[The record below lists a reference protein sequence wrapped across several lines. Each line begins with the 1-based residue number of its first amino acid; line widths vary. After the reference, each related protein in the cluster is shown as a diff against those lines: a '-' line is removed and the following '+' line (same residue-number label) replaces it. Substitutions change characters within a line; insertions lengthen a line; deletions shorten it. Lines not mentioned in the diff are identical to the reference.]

1 MDGQLAG
8 RLCARSSLCLRL
20 RFQWRVRPRDLSVGR
35 GVGRGAAAASTV
47 GRHPGLPEGGG
58 GLYNNDDIVKHLLC
72 SKHCSKRWIRP
83 GRGSRPGSRGRGLES
98 CPGGLGPESPLRQ
111 VPVRELRQSPSPTP
125 SSAASTEPPE
135 GRALGWMPPGWR
147 TLSWAPPDDEVLS
160 WKSKIPSLASNGEAK
175 RQQWTDLLYLRMKKG
190 AFSVVRRCV
199 KLCTGHEYAAKIINT
214 KKLSARDHQKLER
227 EARICRLLKHSNIVR
242 LHDSISEEGFHY
254 LVFDL
259 VTGGELFE
267 DIVAREYY
275 SEADASH
282 CIQQILEAVLH
293 CHQMGVVHRDL
304 KPENLLLASKC
315 KGAAVKLADFGLAIE
330 VQGDQ
335 QAWFGFAGT
344 PGYLSP
350 EVLRKEAYGK
360 PVDIWAC
367 GVILYILLVG
377 YPPFWDEDQHK
388 LYQQIKAGAYD
399 FPSPEWDTVTPEAK
413 NLINQMLTI
422 NPAKRITAHEALK
435 HPWVCQRSTVASMMH
450 RQETVECLKKF
461 NARRKLKGAIL
472 TTMLATRNFSV
483 GRQTTAPATM
493 SAAASSPTMG
503 LVEQAKSLL
512 NKKADGVKP
521 QTNSTKNSGG
531 ATSPKG
537 SLPPAALESSD
548 STTTTIEDE
557 DTKAARISDL
567 LSTVRRGSGPPDAE
581 GPQPAAPQPC
591 PSPSFLNSLS
601 GAPARISDLLS
612 TVRRGSGPPD
622 AEGPQPA
629 ASQPCGPSPSFLNS
643 LSGAPARIS
652 DLLSTVRRGSG
663 PPDAEGPQ
671 PAAPQPCGPSPSF
684 LNSLSGPSRKQEI
697 IKITEQLIEAVNN
710 GDFEAYAKICDPGL
724 TSFEPEALG
733 NLVEGMDF
741 HRFYFENLLA
751 KNSKPIHT
759 TILNPHVH
767 VIGDDAACIA
777 YIRLTQYVDGQG
789 RPRTGQSEE
798 TRVWHRRDGKWQNVH
813 FHCSG
818 APVAPLQ

>member
-1 MDGQLAG
+1 MATTTCTRFTDEYQLY
-8 RLCARSSLCLRL
+8 
-20 RFQWRVRPRDLSVGR
+20 
-35 GVGRGAAAASTV
+35 
-47 GRHPGLPEGGG
+47 E
-58 GLYNNDDIVKHLLC
+58 
-72 SKHCSKRWIRP
+72 
-83 GRGSRPGSRGRGLES
+83 E
-98 CPGGLGPESPLRQ
+98 LG
-111 VPVRELRQSPSPTP
+111 
-125 SSAASTEPPE
+125 
-135 GRALGWMPPGWR
+135 
-147 TLSWAPPDDEVLS
+147 
-160 WKSKIPSLASNGEAK
+160 
-175 RQQWTDLLYLRMKKG
+175 KG
-190 AFSVVRRCV
+190 AFSIVRRCV
-199 KLCTGHEYAAKIINT
+199 KLSTGQEYAAKIINT

-227 EARICRLLKHSNIVR
+227 EARICRLLKHPNIVR

-254 LVFDL
+254 LLFDL

-315 KGAAVKLADFGLAIE
+315 KNAAVKLADFGLAIE

-422 NPAKRITAHEALK
+422 NPAKRITAQEALK

-472 TTMLATRNFSV
+472 TTMLVSRNFS
-483 GRQTTAPATM
+483 
-493 SAAASSPTMG
+493 
-503 LVEQAKSLL
+503 AKSLL
-512 NKKADGVKP
+512 NKKADVKP
-521 QTNSTKNSGG
+521 QTNSTKNSIV
-531 ATSPKG
+531 TSPKG
-537 SLPPAALESSD
+537 NLPSPALESSD
-548 STTTTIEDE
+548 SSNATVEDEEMKGKVVNNSSVQSNPSTQSDPAHTPPGPSPAVFTATKFTDLLGAVRRAPGPTSDSEGGNTTTP
-557 DTKAARISDL
+557 AAVSVPSNTQIPNIPTQMSRLTDL
-567 LSTVRRGSGPPDAE
+567 VGSVRRSS
-581 GPQPAAPQPC
+581 APQPDSEPPA
-591 PSPSFLNSLS
+591 PSRPLTAPVPAPSHPSHF
-601 GAPARISDLLS
+601 P
-612 TVRRGSGPPD
+612 
-622 AEGPQPA
+622 
-629 ASQPCGPSPSFLNS
+629 SQPPSSPLPS
-643 LSGAPARIS
+643 AH
-652 DLLSTVRRGSG
+652 
-663 PPDAEGPQ
+663 
-671 PAAPQPCGPSPSF
+671 
-684 LNSLSGPSRKQEI
+684 SRKQEI
-697 IKITEQLIEAVNN
+697 IKITEQLIEAINN

-724 TSFEPEALG
+724 TCFEPEALG

-741 HRFYFENLLA
+741 HRFYFENLLS
-751 KNSKPIHT
+751 KNNKPIHT

-767 VIGDDAACIA
+767 LIGEEAACIA

-789 RPRTGQSEE
+789 RPRSSQSEE
-798 TRVWHRRDGKWQNVH
+798 TRVWHRRDSKWQNVH

-818 APVAPLQ
+818 APAAPLQ

>member
-1 MDGQLAG
+1 MATTTCTRFTDEYQLY
-8 RLCARSSLCLRL
+8 
-20 RFQWRVRPRDLSVGR
+20 
-35 GVGRGAAAASTV
+35 
-47 GRHPGLPEGGG
+47 E
-58 GLYNNDDIVKHLLC
+58 
-72 SKHCSKRWIRP
+72 
-83 GRGSRPGSRGRGLES
+83 E
-98 CPGGLGPESPLRQ
+98 LG
-111 VPVRELRQSPSPTP
+111 
-125 SSAASTEPPE
+125 
-135 GRALGWMPPGWR
+135 
-147 TLSWAPPDDEVLS
+147 
-160 WKSKIPSLASNGEAK
+160 
-175 RQQWTDLLYLRMKKG
+175 KG

-199 KLCTGHEYAAKIINT
+199 KLCTGQEYAAKIINT

-227 EARICRLLKHSNIVR
+227 EARICRLLKHPNIVR

-254 LVFDL
+254 LLFDL

-315 KGAAVKLADFGLAIE
+315 KNAAVKLADFGLAIE

-422 NPAKRITAHEALK
+422 NPAKRITAQEALK

-472 TTMLATRNFSV
+472 TTMLVSRNFSV
-483 GRQTTAPATM
+483 GSRQTTAPASVT
-493 SAAASSPTMG
+493 AAAAAVAAAAGTTAG
-503 LVEQAKSLL
+503 LVEQAKTLL
-512 NKKADGVKP
+512 NKKADVKEP
-521 QTNSTKNSGG
+521 QTTVIHNPVDRTK
-531 ATSPKG
+531 
-537 SLPPAALESSD
+537 ESSD
-548 STTTTIEDE
+548 SSNTTVEDE
-557 DTKAARISDL
+557 DVKA
-567 LSTVRRGSGPPDAE
+567 
-581 GPQPAAPQPC
+581 
-591 PSPSFLNSLS
+591 
-601 GAPARISDLLS
+601 
-612 TVRRGSGPPD
+612 
-622 AEGPQPA
+622 
-629 ASQPCGPSPSFLNS
+629 
-643 LSGAPARIS
+643 
-652 DLLSTVRRGSG
+652 
-663 PPDAEGPQ
+663 
-671 PAAPQPCGPSPSF
+671 
-684 LNSLSGPSRKQEI
+684 RKQEI
-697 IKITEQLIEAVNN
+697 IKITEQLIEAINN

-767 VIGDDAACIA
+767 LIGEDAACIA
-777 YIRLTQYVDGQG
+777 YIRLTQFVDGQG
-789 RPRTGQSEE
+789 RPRSSQSEE
-798 TRVWHRRDGKWQNVH
+798 TRVWHRRDSKWQNIH

-818 APVAPLQ
+818 APAAPLQ

>member
-1 MDGQLAG
+1 MATTVTCTRFTDEYQLYEEIG
-8 RLCARSSLCLRL
+8 
-20 RFQWRVRPRDLSVGR
+20 
-35 GVGRGAAAASTV
+35 
-47 GRHPGLPEGGG
+47 
-58 GLYNNDDIVKHLLC
+58 
-72 SKHCSKRWIRP
+72 
-83 GRGSRPGSRGRGLES
+83 
-98 CPGGLGPESPLRQ
+98 
-111 VPVRELRQSPSPTP
+111 
-125 SSAASTEPPE
+125 
-135 GRALGWMPPGWR
+135 
-147 TLSWAPPDDEVLS
+147 
-160 WKSKIPSLASNGEAK
+160 
-175 RQQWTDLLYLRMKKG
+175 KG

-282 CIQQILEAVLH
+282 CIHQILESVTYIHHYAI
-293 CHQMGVVHRDL
+293 VHRDL

-493 SAAASSPTMG
+493 SAAAAASGATMG
-503 LVEQAKSLL
+503 LVEQAAKSLL

-521 QTNSTKNSGG
+521 QTNSTKGSAGV
-531 ATSPKG
+531 TSPKG
-537 SLPPAALESSD
+537 TLPPAALEPQTTVIHNPVDGIKESSD
-548 STTTTIEDE
+548 STNTTIEDE
-557 DTKAARISDL
+557 DTKA
-567 LSTVRRGSGPPDAE
+567 
-581 GPQPAAPQPC
+581 
-591 PSPSFLNSLS
+591 
-601 GAPARISDLLS
+601 
-612 TVRRGSGPPD
+612 
-622 AEGPQPA
+622 
-629 ASQPCGPSPSFLNS
+629 
-643 LSGAPARIS
+643 
-652 DLLSTVRRGSG
+652 
-663 PPDAEGPQ
+663 
-671 PAAPQPCGPSPSF
+671 
-684 LNSLSGPSRKQEI
+684 RKQEI

-741 HRFYFENLLA
+741 HRFYFENLLS
-751 KNSKPIHT
+751 KNNKPIHT

-767 VIGDDAACIA
+767 VIGEDAACIA
-777 YIRLTQYVDGQG
+777 YIRLTQYIDGQG
-789 RPRTGQSEE
+789 RPRTCQSEE

>member
-1 MDGQLAG
+1 MATTTCTRFTDEYQLY
-8 RLCARSSLCLRL
+8 
-20 RFQWRVRPRDLSVGR
+20 
-35 GVGRGAAAASTV
+35 
-47 GRHPGLPEGGG
+47 E
-58 GLYNNDDIVKHLLC
+58 
-72 SKHCSKRWIRP
+72 
-83 GRGSRPGSRGRGLES
+83 E
-98 CPGGLGPESPLRQ
+98 LG
-111 VPVRELRQSPSPTP
+111 
-125 SSAASTEPPE
+125 
-135 GRALGWMPPGWR
+135 
-147 TLSWAPPDDEVLS
+147 
-160 WKSKIPSLASNGEAK
+160 
-175 RQQWTDLLYLRMKKG
+175 KG

-199 KLCTGHEYAAKIINT
+199 KLCTGQEHAAKIINT

-254 LVFDL
+254 LLFDL

-282 CIQQILEAVLH
+282 CIHQILDSVH
-293 CHQMGVVHRDL
+293 HIHQHDIVHRDL

-315 KGAAVKLADFGLAIE
+315 KNAAVKLADFGLAIE

-422 NPAKRITAHEALK
+422 NPAKRITAQEALK

-472 TTMLATRNFSV
+472 TTMLVSRNFSV
-483 GRQTTAPATM
+483 GSRQTTAPASVT
-493 SAAASSPTMG
+493 AAAVAAAAAAGTATG
-503 LVEQAKSLL
+503 LVEQAAKTLL
-512 NKKADGVKP
+512 NKKADVKEP
-521 QTNSTKNSGG
+521 QTTVIHNPVDGTK
-531 ATSPKG
+531 
-537 SLPPAALESSD
+537 ESSD
-548 STTTTIEDE
+548 SSNTTVEDE
-557 DTKAARISDL
+557 DVKA
-567 LSTVRRGSGPPDAE
+567 
-581 GPQPAAPQPC
+581 
-591 PSPSFLNSLS
+591 
-601 GAPARISDLLS
+601 
-612 TVRRGSGPPD
+612 
-622 AEGPQPA
+622 
-629 ASQPCGPSPSFLNS
+629 
-643 LSGAPARIS
+643 
-652 DLLSTVRRGSG
+652 
-663 PPDAEGPQ
+663 
-671 PAAPQPCGPSPSF
+671 
-684 LNSLSGPSRKQEI
+684 RKQEI
-697 IKITEQLIEAVNN
+697 IKITEQLIEAINN

-767 VIGDDAACIA
+767 LIGEDAACIA

-789 RPRTGQSEE
+789 RPRSSQSEE
-798 TRVWHRRDGKWQNVH
+798 TRVWQRRDSKWQNIH

-818 APVAPLQ
+818 APAAPLQ

>member
-1 MDGQLAG
+1 
-8 RLCARSSLCLRL
+8 
-20 RFQWRVRPRDLSVGR
+20 
-35 GVGRGAAAASTV
+35 
-47 GRHPGLPEGGG
+47 
-58 GLYNNDDIVKHLLC
+58 
-72 SKHCSKRWIRP
+72 
-83 GRGSRPGSRGRGLES
+83 
-98 CPGGLGPESPLRQ
+98 
-111 VPVRELRQSPSPTP
+111 
-125 SSAASTEPPE
+125 
-135 GRALGWMPPGWR
+135 
-147 TLSWAPPDDEVLS
+147 
-160 WKSKIPSLASNGEAK
+160 
-175 RQQWTDLLYLRMKKG
+175 
-190 AFSVVRRCV
+190 
-199 KLCTGHEYAAKIINT
+199 
-214 KKLSARDHQKLER
+214 HQKLER
-227 EARICRLLKHSNIVR
+227 EARICRLLKHPNIVR

-254 LVFDL
+254 LIFDL

-282 CIQQILEAVLH
+282 CLHQILESVCFTH
-293 CHQMGVVHRDL
+293 SCDIVHRDL

-330 VQGDQ
+330 VQGEQ

-483 GRQTTAPATM
+483 GRQTTAPASITT
-493 SAAASSPTMG
+493 AATSTALG

-512 NKKADGVKP
+512 NKKTDVGKP
-521 QTNSTKNSGG
+521 QTNSTKNSAGV
-531 ATSPKG
+531 TSPKG
-537 SLPPAALESSD
+537 PIPPAALESSD
-548 STTTTIEDE
+548 STHTNPEDE
-557 DTKAARISDL
+557 EMKVMKFSDILSSVRRGSGALEAEGPQAAIAQQPLSPSFPHSPLAQPARFSDIFN
-567 LSTVRRGSGPPDAE
+567 TVRRGSEAE
-581 GPQPAAPQPC
+581 GVQYSNTQHRLSQPH
-591 PSPSFLNSLS
+591 LNS
-601 GAPARISDLLS
+601 PF
-612 TVRRGSGPPD
+612 V
-622 AEGPQPA
+622 QP
-629 ASQPCGPSPSFLNS
+629 
-643 LSGAPARIS
+643 
-652 DLLSTVRRGSG
+652 
-663 PPDAEGPQ
+663 
-671 PAAPQPCGPSPSF
+671 
-684 LNSLSGPSRKQEI
+684 RKQEI

-724 TSFEPEALG
+724 TTFEPEALG
-733 NLVEGMDF
+733 NLVEGIDF
-741 HRFYFENLLA
+741 HRFYFENLLS
-751 KNSKPIHT
+751 KNNKPIHT

-767 VIGDDAACIA
+767 VVGEDAACIA
-777 YIRLTQYVDGQG
+777 YIRLTQYIDTQG
-789 RPRTGQSEE
+789 RPRTSQSEE

>member
-1 MDGQLAG
+1 MATTTCTRFTDEYQLY
-8 RLCARSSLCLRL
+8 
-20 RFQWRVRPRDLSVGR
+20 
-35 GVGRGAAAASTV
+35 
-47 GRHPGLPEGGG
+47 E
-58 GLYNNDDIVKHLLC
+58 
-72 SKHCSKRWIRP
+72 
-83 GRGSRPGSRGRGLES
+83 E
-98 CPGGLGPESPLRQ
+98 LG
-111 VPVRELRQSPSPTP
+111 
-125 SSAASTEPPE
+125 
-135 GRALGWMPPGWR
+135 
-147 TLSWAPPDDEVLS
+147 
-160 WKSKIPSLASNGEAK
+160 
-175 RQQWTDLLYLRMKKG
+175 KG

-199 KLCTGHEYAAKIINT
+199 KLCTGQEYAAKIINT

-227 EARICRLLKHSNIVR
+227 EARICRLLKHPNIVR

-254 LVFDL
+254 LLFDL

-315 KGAAVKLADFGLAIE
+315 KNAAVKLADFGLAIE

-422 NPAKRITAHEALK
+422 NPAKRITAQEALK

-461 NARRKLKGAIL
+461 NARRKLKFCIHTPVHCSFAVRVKCHLGHSQIFL
-472 TTMLATRNFSV
+472 HCVCFFS
-483 GRQTTAPATM
+483 TA
-493 SAAASSPTMG
+493 
-503 LVEQAKSLL
+503 
-512 NKKADGVKP
+512 
-521 QTNSTKNSGG
+521 
-531 ATSPKG
+531 
-537 SLPPAALESSD
+537 
-548 STTTTIEDE
+548 
-557 DTKAARISDL
+557 
-567 LSTVRRGSGPPDAE
+567 
-581 GPQPAAPQPC
+581 
-591 PSPSFLNSLS
+591 
-601 GAPARISDLLS
+601 
-612 TVRRGSGPPD
+612 
-622 AEGPQPA
+622 
-629 ASQPCGPSPSFLNS
+629 
-643 LSGAPARIS
+643 
-652 DLLSTVRRGSG
+652 
-663 PPDAEGPQ
+663 
-671 PAAPQPCGPSPSF
+671 
-684 LNSLSGPSRKQEI
+684 RKQEI

-724 TSFEPEALG
+724 TSFEPEGLG

-741 HRFYFENLLA
+741 HRFYFDNLLS

-767 VIGDDAACIA
+767 IIGDEAACIA
-777 YIRLTQYVDGQG
+777 YIRLTQFVDGQG
-789 RPRTGQSEE
+789 RPRSSQSEE
-798 TRVWHRRDGKWQNVH
+798 TRVWHRRDSRWQNVH

-818 APVAPLQ
+818 APAAPLQG

>member
-1 MDGQLAG
+1 MATTTCTRFTDEYQLY
-8 RLCARSSLCLRL
+8 
-20 RFQWRVRPRDLSVGR
+20 
-35 GVGRGAAAASTV
+35 
-47 GRHPGLPEGGG
+47 E
-58 GLYNNDDIVKHLLC
+58 
-72 SKHCSKRWIRP
+72 
-83 GRGSRPGSRGRGLES
+83 E
-98 CPGGLGPESPLRQ
+98 LG
-111 VPVRELRQSPSPTP
+111 
-125 SSAASTEPPE
+125 
-135 GRALGWMPPGWR
+135 
-147 TLSWAPPDDEVLS
+147 
-160 WKSKIPSLASNGEAK
+160 
-175 RQQWTDLLYLRMKKG
+175 KG

-199 KLCTGHEYAAKIINT
+199 KLCTGQEYAAKIINT

-227 EARICRLLKHSNIVR
+227 EARICRLLKHPNIVR

-254 LVFDL
+254 LLFDL

-315 KGAAVKLADFGLAIE
+315 KNAAVKLADFGLAIE

-422 NPAKRITAHEALK
+422 NPAKRITAQEALK

-472 TTMLATRNFSV
+472 TTMLVSRNFSV
-483 GRQTTAPATM
+483 GSRQTTAPASVT
-493 SAAASSPTMG
+493 AAAAAVAAAAGTTAG
-503 LVEQAKSLL
+503 LVEQAKTLL
-512 NKKADGVKP
+512 NKKADVKKRKSSSTVQYMP
-521 QTNSTKNSGG
+521 QTNSTKNSIV
-531 ATSPKG
+531 TSPKG
-537 SLPPAALESSD
+537 NIPSPALEPQTTVIHNPVDRKKESSD
-548 STTTTIEDE
+548 SSNTTVEDE
-557 DTKAARISDL
+557 DVKGKSLDSSSLKAQS
-567 LSTVRRGSGPPDAE
+567 STSSQPDSSQGSS
-581 GPQPAAPQPC
+581 AA
-591 PSPSFLNSLS
+591 SFL
-601 GAPARISDLLS
+601 
-612 TVRRGSGPPD
+612 
-622 AEGPQPA
+622 
-629 ASQPCGPSPSFLNS
+629 
-643 LSGAPARIS
+643 
-652 DLLSTVRRGSG
+652 
-663 PPDAEGPQ
+663 
-671 PAAPQPCGPSPSF
+671 
-684 LNSLSGPSRKQEI
+684 RKQEI

-767 VIGDDAACIA
+767 LIGEDAACIA
-777 YIRLTQYVDGQG
+777 YIRLTQFVDGQG
-789 RPRTGQSEE
+789 RPRSSQSEE
-798 TRVWHRRDGKWQNVH
+798 TRVWHRRDSKWQNIH

-818 APVAPLQ
+818 APAAPLQ

>member
-1 MDGQLAG
+1 MATTVTCTRFTDEYQLY
-8 RLCARSSLCLRL
+8 
-20 RFQWRVRPRDLSVGR
+20 
-35 GVGRGAAAASTV
+35 
-47 GRHPGLPEGGG
+47 E
-58 GLYNNDDIVKHLLC
+58 DIG
-72 SKHCSKRWIRP
+72 SK
-83 GRGSRPGSRGRGLES
+83 SRG
-98 CPGGLGPESPLRQ
+98 
-111 VPVRELRQSPSPTP
+111 T
-125 SSAASTEPPE
+125 
-135 GRALGWMPPGWR
+135 
-147 TLSWAPPDDEVLS
+147 
-160 WKSKIPSLASNGEAK
+160 
-175 RQQWTDLLYLRMKKG
+175 G

-461 NARRKLKGAIL
+461 NARRKLKVRPWPLVPGMA
-472 TTMLATRNFSV
+472 MLPCVPLGWNR
-483 GRQTTAPATM
+483 GEPQTTVIHNPVDGIKRPVVTWPCL
-493 SAAASSPTMG
+493 PT
-503 LVEQAKSLL
+503 A
-512 NKKADGVKP
+512 
-521 QTNSTKNSGG
+521 
-531 ATSPKG
+531 
-537 SLPPAALESSD
+537 
-548 STTTTIEDE
+548 
-557 DTKAARISDL
+557 
-567 LSTVRRGSGPPDAE
+567 
-581 GPQPAAPQPC
+581 
-591 PSPSFLNSLS
+591 
-601 GAPARISDLLS
+601 
-612 TVRRGSGPPD
+612 
-622 AEGPQPA
+622 
-629 ASQPCGPSPSFLNS
+629 
-643 LSGAPARIS
+643 
-652 DLLSTVRRGSG
+652 
-663 PPDAEGPQ
+663 
-671 PAAPQPCGPSPSF
+671 
-684 LNSLSGPSRKQEI
+684 RKQEI
-697 IKITEQLIEAVNN
+697 IKTTEQLIEAVNN

-767 VIGDDAACIA
+767 VIGEDAACIA
-777 YIRLTQYVDGQG
+777 YIRLTQYIDGQG
-789 RPRTGQSEE
+789 RPRTSQSEE

>member
-1 MDGQLAG
+1 MNSITFHEQCCCCWVFG
-8 RLCARSSLCLRL
+8 
-20 RFQWRVRPRDLSVGR
+20 
-35 GVGRGAAAASTV
+35 
-47 GRHPGLPEGGG
+47 
-58 GLYNNDDIVKHLLC
+58 
-72 SKHCSKRWIRP
+72 
-83 GRGSRPGSRGRGLES
+83 
-98 CPGGLGPESPLRQ
+98 
-111 VPVRELRQSPSPTP
+111 
-125 SSAASTEPPE
+125 
-135 GRALGWMPPGWR
+135 
-147 TLSWAPPDDEVLS
+147 
-160 WKSKIPSLASNGEAK
+160 
-175 RQQWTDLLYLRMKKG
+175 G

-199 KLCTGHEYAAKIINT
+199 KLCTGQEYAAKIINT

-227 EARICRLLKHSNIVR
+227 EARICRLLKHPNIVR

-254 LVFDL
+254 LLFDL

-282 CIQQILEAVLH
+282 CIHQILESVSH
-293 CHQMGVVHRDL
+293 IHHHDIVHRDL

-315 KGAAVKLADFGLAIE
+315 KNAAVKLADFGLAIE

-399 FPSPEWDTVTPEAK
+399 FPSPEWDTVTPDAK

-422 NPAKRITAHEALK
+422 NPAKRIMAQEALK

-472 TTMLATRNFSV
+472 TTMLVSRNFSGKFTSSLMQRYCV
-483 GRQTTAPATM
+483 LKDKLKTCIIIRLFELFDFLSRGIKTTNHYMNQTSKFILKASTQTLNSYILEPQTTVIHNPVDGIKVHLPHVPPHPLLFH
-493 SAAASSPTMG
+493 SPPSSPP
-503 LVEQAKSLL
+503 LSASVVCCQSLYS
-512 NKKADGVKP
+512 VVR
-521 QTNSTKNSGG
+521 
-531 ATSPKG
+531 AT
-537 SLPPAALESSD
+537 
-548 STTTTIEDE
+548 
-557 DTKAARISDL
+557 
-567 LSTVRRGSGPPDAE
+567 
-581 GPQPAAPQPC
+581 
-591 PSPSFLNSLS
+591 
-601 GAPARISDLLS
+601 
-612 TVRRGSGPPD
+612 
-622 AEGPQPA
+622 
-629 ASQPCGPSPSFLNS
+629 
-643 LSGAPARIS
+643 
-652 DLLSTVRRGSG
+652 
-663 PPDAEGPQ
+663 
-671 PAAPQPCGPSPSF
+671 
-684 LNSLSGPSRKQEI
+684 RKQEI
-697 IKITEQLIEAVNN
+697 IKITEQLIEAINN
-710 GDFEAYAKICDPGL
+710 GDFDAYAKICDPGL

-741 HRFYFENLLA
+741 HRFYFENLLS

-767 VIGDDAACIA
+767 LIGEEAACIA
-777 YIRLTQYVDGQG
+777 YIRLTQFVDGQG
-789 RPRTGQSEE
+789 RPCSSQSEE
-798 TRVWHRRDGKWQNVH
+798 TRVWHRRDSKWQNVH

-818 APVAPLQ
+818 APAAPLQ

>member
-1 MDGQLAG
+1 MATTTCTRFTDEYQLY
-8 RLCARSSLCLRL
+8 
-20 RFQWRVRPRDLSVGR
+20 
-35 GVGRGAAAASTV
+35 
-47 GRHPGLPEGGG
+47 E
-58 GLYNNDDIVKHLLC
+58 
-72 SKHCSKRWIRP
+72 
-83 GRGSRPGSRGRGLES
+83 E
-98 CPGGLGPESPLRQ
+98 LG
-111 VPVRELRQSPSPTP
+111 
-125 SSAASTEPPE
+125 
-135 GRALGWMPPGWR
+135 
-147 TLSWAPPDDEVLS
+147 
-160 WKSKIPSLASNGEAK
+160 
-175 RQQWTDLLYLRMKKG
+175 KG

-199 KLCTGHEYAAKIINT
+199 KLSTGQEYAAKIINT

-254 LVFDL
+254 LLFDL

-315 KGAAVKLADFGLAIE
+315 KNAAVKLADFGLAIE

-422 NPAKRITAHEALK
+422 NPGKRITAQEALK

-472 TTMLATRNFSV
+472 TTMLVSRNFS
-483 GRQTTAPATM
+483 
-493 SAAASSPTMG
+493 
-503 LVEQAKSLL
+503 AKSLL
-512 NKKADGVKP
+512 NKKADVKP
-521 QTNSTKNSGG
+521 QTNSTKNSIV
-531 ATSPKG
+531 TSPKG
-537 SLPPAALESSD
+537 NLPSPALESSD
-548 STTTTIEDE
+548 SSNATVEDE
-557 DTKAARISDL
+557 EMKGKAVDNSSVQSNPSTQPDSAHTPPGPSPAVFTATRFTDL
-567 LSTVRRGSGPPDAE
+567 LGVVRRGSVPTSDVE
-581 GPQPAAPQPC
+581 GGNTITPAVVSAPSTPQTPNIPTQMSRLTDLVSSVRRPTAPQTDSEPSAASRALTAPVSVPSH
-591 PSPSFLNSLS
+591 PSPS
-601 GAPARISDLLS
+601 PA
-612 TVRRGSGPPD
+612 
-622 AEGPQPA
+622 QP
-629 ASQPCGPSPSFLNS
+629 SSSPLPSAHL
-643 LSGAPARIS
+643 
-652 DLLSTVRRGSG
+652 
-663 PPDAEGPQ
+663 
-671 PAAPQPCGPSPSF
+671 
-684 LNSLSGPSRKQEI
+684 RKQEI
-697 IKITEQLIEAVNN
+697 IKITEQLIEAINN

-724 TSFEPEALG
+724 TCFEPEALG

-741 HRFYFENLLA
+741 HRFYFENLLS

-767 VIGDDAACIA
+767 LIGEEAACIA

-789 RPRTGQSEE
+789 RPRSSQSEE
-798 TRVWHRRDGKWQNVH
+798 TRVWHRRDSKWQNVH

-818 APVAPLQ
+818 APAAPLQ

>member
-1 MDGQLAG
+1 MAVTTCTRFTDEFQLY
-8 RLCARSSLCLRL
+8 
-20 RFQWRVRPRDLSVGR
+20 
-35 GVGRGAAAASTV
+35 
-47 GRHPGLPEGGG
+47 E
-58 GLYNNDDIVKHLLC
+58 
-72 SKHCSKRWIRP
+72 
-83 GRGSRPGSRGRGLES
+83 E
-98 CPGGLGPESPLRQ
+98 LG
-111 VPVRELRQSPSPTP
+111 
-125 SSAASTEPPE
+125 
-135 GRALGWMPPGWR
+135 
-147 TLSWAPPDDEVLS
+147 
-160 WKSKIPSLASNGEAK
+160 
-175 RQQWTDLLYLRMKKG
+175 KG

-199 KLCTGHEYAAKIINT
+199 KLCTGQEYAAKIINT

-254 LVFDL
+254 LLFDL

-282 CIQQILEAVLH
+282 CITQILDSVH
-293 CHQMGVVHRDL
+293 HIHQHDIVHRDL

-315 KGAAVKLADFGLAIE
+315 KNAAVKLADFGLAIE

-422 NPAKRITAHEALK
+422 NPAKRITAQEALK

-461 NARRKLKGAIL
+461 NARRKLKGAVL
-472 TTMLATRNFSV
+472 TAMLVSRNFSV
-483 GRQTTAPATM
+483 GCRSTAPISITAAAAAA
-493 SAAASSPTMG
+493 SAAAGSTTG

-512 NKKADGVKP
+512 NKKADVKPQTP
-521 QTNSTKNSGG
+521 QTNSTKNSIV
-531 ATSPKG
+531 TSPKG
-537 SLPPAALESSD
+537 NVPTPVLEPQTTVIHNPMDGTKESSD
-548 STTTTIEDE
+548 SSNTVEDE
-557 DTKAARISDL
+557 DVKA
-567 LSTVRRGSGPPDAE
+567 
-581 GPQPAAPQPC
+581 
-591 PSPSFLNSLS
+591 
-601 GAPARISDLLS
+601 
-612 TVRRGSGPPD
+612 
-622 AEGPQPA
+622 
-629 ASQPCGPSPSFLNS
+629 
-643 LSGAPARIS
+643 
-652 DLLSTVRRGSG
+652 
-663 PPDAEGPQ
+663 
-671 PAAPQPCGPSPSF
+671 
-684 LNSLSGPSRKQEI
+684 RKQEI

-741 HRFYFENLLA
+741 HRFYFENLLS

-767 VIGDDAACIA
+767 LIGEDAACIA
-777 YIRLTQYVDGQG
+777 YIRLTQFVDGQG
-789 RPRTGQSEE
+789 HPRSSQSEE
-798 TRVWHRRDGKWQNVH
+798 TRVWHRRDSKWQNVH

-818 APVAPLQ
+818 APAAPLQ

>member
-1 MDGQLAG
+1 MATTTCTRFTDEYQLY
-8 RLCARSSLCLRL
+8 
-20 RFQWRVRPRDLSVGR
+20 
-35 GVGRGAAAASTV
+35 
-47 GRHPGLPEGGG
+47 E
-58 GLYNNDDIVKHLLC
+58 
-72 SKHCSKRWIRP
+72 
-83 GRGSRPGSRGRGLES
+83 E
-98 CPGGLGPESPLRQ
+98 LG
-111 VPVRELRQSPSPTP
+111 
-125 SSAASTEPPE
+125 
-135 GRALGWMPPGWR
+135 
-147 TLSWAPPDDEVLS
+147 
-160 WKSKIPSLASNGEAK
+160 
-175 RQQWTDLLYLRMKKG
+175 KG

-199 KLCTGHEYAAKIINT
+199 KLCTGQEYAAKIINT

-227 EARICRLLKHSNIVR
+227 EARICRLLKHPNIVR

-254 LVFDL
+254 LLFDL

-282 CIQQILEAVLH
+282 CIHQILDSVH
-293 CHQMGVVHRDL
+293 HIHQHDIVHRDL

-315 KGAAVKLADFGLAIE
+315 KNAAVKLADFGLAIE

-422 NPAKRITAHEALK
+422 NPAKRITAQEALK

-472 TTMLATRNFSV
+472 TTMLVSRNFSV
-483 GRQTTAPATM
+483 GSRQTTAPASVT
-493 SAAASSPTMG
+493 AAAAAVAAAAGTTAG
-503 LVEQAKSLL
+503 LVEQAAKTLL
-512 NKKADGVKP
+512 NKKADVKP
-521 QTNSTKNSGG
+521 QTNSTKNSIV
-531 ATSPKG
+531 TSPKG
-537 SLPPAALESSD
+537 NIPSPALEPQTTVIHNPVDRKKESSD
-548 STTTTIEDE
+548 SSNTTVEDE
-557 DTKAARISDL
+557 DVK
-567 LSTVRRGSGPPDAE
+567 V
-581 GPQPAAPQPC
+581 
-591 PSPSFLNSLS
+591 
-601 GAPARISDLLS
+601 
-612 TVRRGSGPPD
+612 
-622 AEGPQPA
+622 
-629 ASQPCGPSPSFLNS
+629 
-643 LSGAPARIS
+643 
-652 DLLSTVRRGSG
+652 
-663 PPDAEGPQ
+663 
-671 PAAPQPCGPSPSF
+671 
-684 LNSLSGPSRKQEI
+684 RKQEI

-767 VIGDDAACIA
+767 LIGEDAACIA
-777 YIRLTQYVDGQG
+777 YIRLTQFVDSQG
-789 RPRTGQSEE
+789 RPRSSQSEE
-798 TRVWHRRDGKWQNVH
+798 TRVWHRRDSKWQNIH

-818 APVAPLQ
+818 APAAPLQ

>member
-1 MDGQLAG
+1 MATTTCTRFTDEYQLY
-8 RLCARSSLCLRL
+8 
-20 RFQWRVRPRDLSVGR
+20 
-35 GVGRGAAAASTV
+35 
-47 GRHPGLPEGGG
+47 E
-58 GLYNNDDIVKHLLC
+58 
-72 SKHCSKRWIRP
+72 
-83 GRGSRPGSRGRGLES
+83 E
-98 CPGGLGPESPLRQ
+98 LG
-111 VPVRELRQSPSPTP
+111 
-125 SSAASTEPPE
+125 
-135 GRALGWMPPGWR
+135 
-147 TLSWAPPDDEVLS
+147 
-160 WKSKIPSLASNGEAK
+160 
-175 RQQWTDLLYLRMKKG
+175 KG

-199 KLCTGHEYAAKIINT
+199 KLCTGQEYAAKIINT

-227 EARICRLLKHSNIVR
+227 EARICRLLKHPNIVR

-254 LVFDL
+254 LLFDL

-282 CIQQILEAVLH
+282 CIHQILDSVNH
-293 CHQMGVVHRDL
+293 IHQHDIVHRDL

-315 KGAAVKLADFGLAIE
+315 KNAAVKLADFGLAIE

-422 NPAKRITAHEALK
+422 NPAKRITAQEALK

-472 TTMLATRNFSV
+472 TTMLVSRNFSV
-483 GRQTTAPATM
+483 GRQTTAPATV
-493 SAAASSPTMG
+493 SAAAAAAAAAAGTTAG
-503 LVEQAKSLL
+503 LVEQAAKSLL
-512 NKKADGVKP
+512 NKKADVKP
-521 QTNSTKNSGG
+521 QSNSTKNSIV
-531 ATSPKG
+531 TSPKG
-537 SLPPAALESSD
+537 NVPSPALEPQTTVIHNPVDGIKESSD
-548 STTTTIEDE
+548 SSNTTIEDE
-557 DTKAARISDL
+557 DVKA
-567 LSTVRRGSGPPDAE
+567 
-581 GPQPAAPQPC
+581 
-591 PSPSFLNSLS
+591 
-601 GAPARISDLLS
+601 
-612 TVRRGSGPPD
+612 
-622 AEGPQPA
+622 
-629 ASQPCGPSPSFLNS
+629 
-643 LSGAPARIS
+643 
-652 DLLSTVRRGSG
+652 
-663 PPDAEGPQ
+663 
-671 PAAPQPCGPSPSF
+671 
-684 LNSLSGPSRKQEI
+684 RKQEI

-741 HRFYFENLLA
+741 HRFYFENLLS

-767 VIGDDAACIA
+767 LIGEDAACIA
-777 YIRLTQYVDGQG
+777 YIRLTQFVDGQG
-789 RPRTGQSEE
+789 RPRSSQSEE
-798 TRVWHRRDGKWQNVH
+798 TRVWHRRDSRWQNVH

-818 APVAPLQ
+818 APAAPLQ

>member
-1 MDGQLAG
+1 MPLKGHLPPSQVQSRCYDGE
-8 RLCARSSLCLRL
+8 SS
-20 RFQWRVRPRDLSVGR
+20 R
-35 GVGRGAAAASTV
+35 GVVDKDMPST
-47 GRHPGLPEGGG
+47 
-58 GLYNNDDIVKHLLC
+58 
-72 SKHCSKRWIRP
+72 
-83 GRGSRPGSRGRGLES
+83 
-98 CPGGLGPESPLRQ
+98 CP
-111 VPVRELRQSPSPTP
+111 
-125 SSAASTEPPE
+125 
-135 GRALGWMPPGWR
+135 
-147 TLSWAPPDDEVLS
+147 VLS
-160 WKSKIPSLASNGEAK
+160 D
-175 RQQWTDLLYLRMKKG
+175 QG

-199 KLCTGHEYAAKIINT
+199 KLCTGQEYAAKIINT

-254 LVFDL
+254 LLFDL

-293 CHQMGVVHRDL
+293 CHQSGVVHRDL

-315 KGAAVKLADFGLAIE
+315 KNAAVKLADFGLAIE

-399 FPSPEWDTVTPEAK
+399 FPSPEWDSVTPEAK

-422 NPAKRITAHEALK
+422 NPAKRITAQEALK
-435 HPWVCQRSTVASMMH
+435 HPWVSQRSTVASMMH

-461 NARRKLKGAIL
+461 NARRKLKVFPIH
-472 TTMLATRNFSV
+472 
-483 GRQTTAPATM
+483 PPHHP
-493 SAAASSPTMG
+493 SPP
-503 LVEQAKSLL
+503 V
-512 NKKADGVKP
+512 P
-521 QTNSTKNSGG
+521 IHPP
-531 ATSPKG
+531 TS
-537 SLPPAALESSD
+537 SLPTQSP
-548 STTTTIEDE
+548 ST
-557 DTKAARISDL
+557 RL
-567 LSTVRRGSGPPDAE
+567 HH
-581 GPQPAAPQPC
+581 
-591 PSPSFLNSLS
+591 PSPLSPHPPAYIIPHSVPIHPPTSSLPTQS
-601 GAPARISDLLS
+601 PS
-612 TVRRGSGPPD
+612 TRLHH
-622 AEGPQPA
+622 
-629 ASQPCGPSPSFLNS
+629 PSPLSPIHPPTSS
-643 LSGAPARIS
+643 LPTQSP
-652 DLLSTVRRGSG
+652 STRLHH
-663 PPDAEGPQ
+663 
-671 PAAPQPCGPSPSF
+671 PSPLSPHPPPLHHPSPLSPHPPAYSF
-684 LNSLSGPSRKQEI
+684 PPHSVPIHPPTSSLPTQSPSTRLHHPSPPPGNHSPPSPHPPAYIIPPTQSPSTLHPPPIPPHSVPIHPPTSSLPTQSPSTLRKQEI

-710 GDFEAYAKICDPGL
+710 GDFEAYAKICDPCL

-741 HRFYFENLLA
+741 HRFYFDNLLS

-767 VIGDDAACIA
+767 LIGEDAACIA
-777 YIRLTQYVDGQG
+777 YIRLTQFVDGTG
-789 RPRTGQSEE
+789 RPRSSQSEE
-798 TRVWHRRDGKWQNVH
+798 TRVWHRRESKWQNVH

-818 APVAPLQ
+818 APAAPLQQ

>member
-1 MDGQLAG
+1 MATTTCTRFTDEYQLY
-8 RLCARSSLCLRL
+8 
-20 RFQWRVRPRDLSVGR
+20 
-35 GVGRGAAAASTV
+35 
-47 GRHPGLPEGGG
+47 E
-58 GLYNNDDIVKHLLC
+58 
-72 SKHCSKRWIRP
+72 
-83 GRGSRPGSRGRGLES
+83 E
-98 CPGGLGPESPLRQ
+98 LG
-111 VPVRELRQSPSPTP
+111 
-125 SSAASTEPPE
+125 
-135 GRALGWMPPGWR
+135 
-147 TLSWAPPDDEVLS
+147 
-160 WKSKIPSLASNGEAK
+160 
-175 RQQWTDLLYLRMKKG
+175 KG

-199 KLCTGHEYAAKIINT
+199 KLCTGQEYAAKIINT
-214 KKLSARDHQKLER
+214 KKLNARDHQKLER
-227 EARICRLLKHSNIVR
+227 EARICRLLKHPNIVR

-254 LVFDL
+254 LLFDL

-315 KGAAVKLADFGLAIE
+315 KNAAVKLADFGLAIE

-422 NPAKRITAHEALK
+422 NPAKRITAQEALK

-472 TTMLATRNFSV
+472 TTMLVSRNFS
-483 GRQTTAPATM
+483 A
-493 SAAASSPTMG
+493 
-503 LVEQAKSLL
+503 AKSLL
-512 NKKADGVKP
+512 NKKADVKKRKSSSTVQYMP
-521 QTNSTKNSGG
+521 QSNSTKNSIV
-531 ATSPKG
+531 TSPKG
-537 SLPPAALESSD
+537 NLPSPALESQTTVIHNPVDGIKESSD
-548 STTTTIEDE
+548 SSNATVEDE
-557 DTKAARISDL
+557 DVKA
-567 LSTVRRGSGPPDAE
+567 
-581 GPQPAAPQPC
+581 
-591 PSPSFLNSLS
+591 
-601 GAPARISDLLS
+601 
-612 TVRRGSGPPD
+612 
-622 AEGPQPA
+622 
-629 ASQPCGPSPSFLNS
+629 
-643 LSGAPARIS
+643 
-652 DLLSTVRRGSG
+652 
-663 PPDAEGPQ
+663 
-671 PAAPQPCGPSPSF
+671 
-684 LNSLSGPSRKQEI
+684 RKQEI
-697 IKITEQLIEAVNN
+697 IKITEQLIEAINN

-741 HRFYFENLLA
+741 HRFYFENLLS

-767 VIGDDAACIA
+767 LIGEDAACIA

-789 RPRTGQSEE
+789 RPRSSQSEE
-798 TRVWHRRDGKWQNVH
+798 TRVWHRRDSKWQNVH

-818 APVAPLQ
+818 APAAPLQ